1 MGIIEK
7 KLSRQEKLIV
17 TVSVL
22 LITISLLGNKYLPDI
37 MGGLR
42 PQNRNFIG
50 LVINAEGDVRMRFGD
65 SINWL
70 NLTTKDKIYSQTYLF
85 TGKNSSAIYAFLD
98 ESSISIGENS
108 LIFMDFI
115 TDPTIRTSEE
125 KDSASIA
132 VNLVEGKMQINLKEE
147 SPVKMIKVD
156 QTLINTGKDST
167 LIQLNYEKQG
177 MDISVIEGDINI
189 VQNNTTYNV
198 KPGEKLDI
206 ENKDATPEIK
216 RVDQKTMDEI
226 MRIAKEDQKKALKEI
241 IEKRQLGNI
250 INDLVHG
257 LIGN

>member
-1 MGIIEK
+1 
-7 KLSRQEKLIV
+7 
-17 TVSVL
+17 
-22 LITISLLGNKYLPDI
+22 